1 MPGLTL
7 TLSHLIRLARREW
20 VTVLIL
26 TVIVAAAVT
35 LVAFSLTR
43 PEPLSFAPTTR
54 AVVVDSATGLK
65 RLTIDATQEQAWRFV
80 SLRADSAVSRP
91 DRLDWDLAIRRFHIA
106 TNGGSGFAGQ
116 GAAGVDSLIATSRD
130 STKSGFGKWYDYGF
144 TSHLLTPKRVTYR
157 VRAADGML
165 YTMRILSYYCP
176 GAQPGC
182 LTFEYQALN
191 GE

>member
-26 TVIVAAAVT
+26 GVIVAAAVAM
-35 LVAFSLTR
+35 VAFSLTR
-43 PEPLSFAPTTR
+43 PEPLSFTPTTR
-54 AVVVDSATGLK
+54 AVVVDAATGRK

-80 SLRADSAVSRP
+80 SLRADSAVIQP

-106 TNGGSGFAGQ
+106 TNGGTGFLGQ
-116 GAAGVDSLIATSRD
+116 GAAGVDSLIATSSDTTR
-130 STKSGFGKWYDYGF
+130 SGFGKWYDYGF
-144 TSHLLTPKRVTYR
+144 TSHLLTPKPVTYR

-182 LTFEYQALN
+182 LTFEYQTLN